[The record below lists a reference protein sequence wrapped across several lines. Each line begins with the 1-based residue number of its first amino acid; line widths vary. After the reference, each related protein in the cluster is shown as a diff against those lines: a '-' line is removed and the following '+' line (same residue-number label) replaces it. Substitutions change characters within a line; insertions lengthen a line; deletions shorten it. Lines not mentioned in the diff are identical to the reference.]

1 MAQKPQKKDNLPV
14 KVDVDLE
21 NGGTISYANEVIA
34 TIAGVAASEIEGIA
48 GMSVTGG
55 ISEILGRNRNI
66 TRGVKVEVGSQEAAV
81 DLFIVVEY
89 GHPIQKVAADVQ
101 ENVRRALESLTGLH
115 VVRVDVHVQG
125 VSFEQEKRANQ
136 KNLEASKVSVLP
148 PARQEKLPRESKP
161 AVREEKPAPAEKPVK
176 EEKPVREEK
185 PAEPE
190 KPAPAETPV
199 KAEASVP
206 AEAPAKEEKP
216 AEAAAPADG
225 VADVPDAEFDP
236 ETLAEEEKLDGAPEG
251 APKADP
257 KPAPKP
263 APAHKKAPGRK
274 RC

>member
-1 MAQKPQKKDNLPV
+1 MAQKPQKKENLPV
-14 KVDVDLE
+14 KVDVDLQ

-81 DLFIVVEY
+81 DLYIVVEY

-125 VSFEQEKRANQ
+125 VSFEQEKKANQ

-148 PARQEKLPRESKP
+148 PA
-161 AVREEKPAPAEKPVK
+161 EKPARIEKGAEPAEKPVK
-176 EEKPVREEK
+176 
-185 PAEPE
+185 
-190 KPAPAETPV
+190 
-199 KAEASVP
+199 
-206 AEAPAKEEKP
+206 AEAPAKAETPAAPEKAEEPKEAP
-216 AEAAAPADG
+216 VEAAAPA
-225 VADVPDAEFDP
+225 AEPEVPDAEFDP
-236 ETLAEEEKLDGAPEG
+236 ETLKEEEKLDGAPE
-251 APKADP
+251 AKAEPAPEAAPEVAAEPAPENKPKA
-257 KPAPKP
+257 APP
-263 APAHKKAPGRK
+263 RKKAPGRK